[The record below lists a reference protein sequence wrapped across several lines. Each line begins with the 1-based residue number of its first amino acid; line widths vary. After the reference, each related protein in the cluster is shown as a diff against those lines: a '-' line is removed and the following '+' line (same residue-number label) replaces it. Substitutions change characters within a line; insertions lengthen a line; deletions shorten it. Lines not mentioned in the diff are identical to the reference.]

1 MTNKSDFLDA
11 LRLLVGR
18 AELEDSERERML
30 ALLTEGQFGT
40 IELDELNKIASIVE
54 SEKAN
59 LEREILESSD
69 PDLIN
74 EMSDTVEALEQIEYD
89 SATKTFEELSASD
102 NLNSAKNISG
112 QSLLDKFAGIQ

>member
-59 LEREILESSD
+59 LEREILESSN

>member
-102 NLNSAKNISG
+102 NLNSVKNISG